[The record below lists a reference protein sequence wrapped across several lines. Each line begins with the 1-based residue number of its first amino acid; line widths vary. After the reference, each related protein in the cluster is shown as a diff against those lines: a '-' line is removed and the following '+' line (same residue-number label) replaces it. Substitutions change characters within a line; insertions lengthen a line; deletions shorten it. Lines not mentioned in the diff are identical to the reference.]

1 MAEKLCDQ
9 VIIIRKG
16 QIRFAGVLDDL
27 IARYPAGTG
36 LEEIFLHLTGDAQ

>member
-9 VIIIRKG
+9 VVIIRKG
-16 QIRFAGVLDDL
+16 EIRFAGKLEEL
-27 IARYPAGTG
+27 TAQYPEGTS